1 MGVSPE
7 EMINAVKEAGADII
21 GANCGIG
28 FDQMLEVVKEIREA
42 DKTTPV
48 LVHANAGIPI
58 VKDNKTIFPETAAEM
73 SSKVKYLVDAGVNVI
88 GGCCGT
94 TPEHIRGFVKEIK
107 GLPVSK

>member
-1 MGVSPE
+1 MMGVAPE
-7 EMINAVKEAGADII
+7 EMITAVKEAGADII

-28 FDQMLEVVKEIREA
+28 FDQMVEIVQAIRQA

-58 VKDNKTIFPETAAEM
+58 VKNGHTIFPETPEM
-73 SSKVKYLVDAGVNVI
+73 MRPKVTRLVNAGANII

-94 TPEHIRGFVKEIK
+94 TPEHIKVLVKEIR
-107 GLPVSK
+107 G